1 MTTTRTSLPTRVA
14 VHTVVALL
22 AAVPLSIV
30 AASAALAGGP
40 PPPADGFELEAV
52 YINCV
57 DDEVDE
63 PGIDGD
69 ALVRVR
75 VTNNDDEDVTV
86 SDGSWSVAAGG
97 DTVTEGDYI
106 TPADLTMGATWEQVV
121 RIPGDTGA
129 AQFTTS
135 IDITGAG
142 GTITIVNEPELDV
155 PGDCPQPDI
164 SQETTPSTDPTTPAV
179 DDAVRPRFTG

>member
-1 MTTTRTSLPTRVA
+1 MIRTTLSRLGSTA
-14 VHTVVALL
+14 IVAL
-22 AAVPLSIV
+22 V
-30 AASAALAGGP
+30 ATLGASPSAFAGGP
-40 PPPADGFELEAV
+40 PPSADAFSVETV

-75 VTNNDDEDVTV
+75 VTNNDDEDVEV
-86 SDGSWSVAAGG
+86 SDGSWTVAADGE
-97 DTVTEGDYI
+97 TLAEGDYL
-106 TPADLTMGATWEQVV
+106 TPADLTIGATWEQVV
-121 RIPGDTGA
+121 RIPGDTGPA
-129 AQFTTS
+129 AFATS

-142 GTITIVNEPELDV
+142 GTITIVNEPPLEV
-155 PGDCPQPDI
+155 PGNCPQP
-164 SQETTPSTDPTTPAV
+164 EGAGEPEPSTDPTTTPPAT